1 MDIIGKF
8 LAEQEDQSGSI
19 EAGDPEF
26 PLVVNPETDLKTIK
40 ALENRTGQIDFYAQ
54 EMLQPYRG
62 KMCVIKRAI
71 IQDDQLVGYEIF
83 LEGKTFLTPKKNI
96 YTRFQYVEDIYHN
109 ARQIKNVLEAINHWT
124 VQRDYYRSS
133 WDGIEKFYL
142 YLSSHVLGAAL
153 ESSQW
158 FKYSSSLRQDMDGIS
173 WRVIF
178 KIDDSQHGVINC
190 QSLRHDN
197 VWTLNTT
204 AFSTDEIDRNALKFI
219 SNEDL
224 WIRGALWLTETM
236 TLFQNSGYDYSQAI
250 EDMNTRINAAT
261 NLEQTKKDLI
271 QLVSDAYYKLTQK
284 QSELGSEPISIAV
297 TKVELLPGQ
306 ISRFL
311 NSDSYN
317 SSLLVIAPKIIG
329 DLEYT
334 KWAMLHDLIHAAN
347 GEDCNDEAHT
357 GKMFQSMAKATG
369 LPQEFI
375 K

>member
-1 MDIIGKF
+1 
-8 LAEQEDQSGSI
+8 
-19 EAGDPEF
+19 
-26 PLVVNPETDLKTIK
+26 
-40 ALENRTGQIDFYAQ
+40 
-54 EMLQPYRG
+54 
-62 KMCVIKRAI
+62 
-71 IQDDQLVGYEIF
+71 
-83 LEGKTFLTPKKNI
+83 
-96 YTRFQYVEDIYHN
+96 
-109 ARQIKNVLEAINHWT
+109 
-124 VQRDYYRSS
+124 
-133 WDGIEKFYL
+133 
-142 YLSSHVLGAAL
+142 
-153 ESSQW
+153 
-158 FKYSSSLRQDMDGIS
+158 MDGIS

-219 SNEDL
+219 SNENL
-224 WIRGALWLTETM
+224 WLRSALWTVETM
-236 TLFQNSGYDYSQAI
+236 TLLQNSGYDYSQVI

-271 QLVSDAYYKLTQK
+271 HLVSDAYYKLTQK
-284 QSELGSEPISIAV
+284 QSKIGSEPISIAV

-317 SSLLVIAPKIIG
+317 SSLLVIHPKAIG
-329 DLEYT
+329 DVEYV
-334 KWAMLHDLIHAAN
+334 KYAMMHDLIHAAL
-347 GEDCNDEAHT
+347 GQDCNDEAH
-357 GKMFQSMAKATG
+357 KSDMFQKMAKATG